1 VSEGSYFFFF
11 QAEDGIRDVAVTGVQ
26 TCALPILYVNRRYQL
41 VEGKPL
47 KRNAMLRQKV
57 MIDDPFI
64 ASWRLG
70 IQSAKSPPRSRF
82 CRRPQFA
89 QEFKRNVGALNPVR
103 PLRTA
108 LLYVFVQLFN

>member
-1 VSEGSYFFFF
+1 VIVFFFSSRRRHTRL
-11 QAEDGIRDVAVTGVQ
+11 QGDWSSDV
-26 TCALPILYVNRRYQL
+26 CSSDL
-41 VEGKPL
+41 L

>member
-1 VSEGSYFFFF
+1 M
-11 QAEDGIRDVAVTGVQ
+11 
-26 TCALPILYVNRRYQL
+26 YVNRRYQL

-108 LLYVFVQLFN
+108 LLYVFVQLFNESEFIWRQWAPNDRLQIYVASFRHEIS